1 MVIWDNLGTLG
12 TLGMATIVQRDGGW
26 QAKIRRHGWPTQ
38 SKTFD
43 VKEDAVKWARAVER
57 EMDVGSFLQRTH
69 GEKTT
74 FKQAAERYSREILPS
89 KRGWKQDASR
99 LSGLVE
105 HFGRYALASITPMMV
120 SSYIDKLDKS
130 GAAAQTT
137 VHYVNLL
144 NRVLKACVIDW
155 GIALPQGLPTALV
168 RKPRVSNERDR
179 RLESGEEE
187 LLLDAL
193 SADGRKSGNV
203 WMKPLFIL
211 ALETAARQSELLSL
225 RWEYVDLA
233 RRVARLRGVDGR
245 ETKNNDPFR
254 DVPLSPRAVT
264 TLQAMP
270 RSIDGRVFPITSNA
284 AKLSWQ
290 RAVERAR
297 RNHLYSKLRELLA
310 AADGL
315 DVEAEIRA
323 LVYKKS
329 KPAPRTLQCLSEL
342 ERSDHTLDDLHFH
355 DLRHE
360 STSRLAGAFKTHDL
374 RKVTGH
380 KSDRMLNRYYHPRPE
395 DLADQLTEFFSRQKA
410 LNP

>member
-1 MVIWDNLGTLG
+1 MVIWDNLGTLRAG
-12 TLGMATIVQRDGGW
+12 DMATIVQRNGGW

-43 VKEDAVKWARAVER
+43 TKEDAIKWARAVER
-57 EMDVGSFLQRTH
+57 EMDVGTFLQRTL

-74 FKQAAERYSREILPS
+74 FKQAAARYSREILPC

-99 LSGLVE
+99 LAGLVE
-105 HFGRYALASITPMMV
+105 YFGQHALASITPMMV
-120 SSYIDKLDKS
+120 SSYMDKLDQAGS
-130 GAAAQTT
+130 APQTI

-144 NRVLKACVIDW
+144 NRVLKACVLDW

-168 RKPRVSNERDR
+168 RKPRVSNERQR
-179 RLESGEEE
+179 RLEPGEEQ

-193 SADGRKSGNV
+193 SAQGRKHANV
-203 WMKPLFIL
+203 WMKPLVIL
-211 ALETAARQSELLSL
+211 AIETAARQSELLSL
-225 RWEYVDLA
+225 RWEYVDLV
-233 RRVARLRGVDGR
+233 RRVARLRGIDGSK
-245 ETKNNDPFR
+245 TKNGDQFR
-254 DVPLSPRAVT
+254 DVPLSPNAVA
-264 TLQAMP
+264 TLKTMQ
-270 RSIDGRVFPITSNA
+270 RSTDGRVFPITSNA

-297 RNHLYSKLRELLA
+297 HHHLHNKLRELLQ
-310 AADGL
+310 ADGL

-323 LVYKKS
+323 LIYKKR
-329 KPAPRTLQCLSEL
+329 KPAPRTLQYLSDL
-342 ERSDHTLDDLHFH
+342 EQSDRTLHDLHFH

-360 STSRLAGAFKTHDL
+360 ATSRLAGAFKTHDL

-380 KSDRMLNRYYHPRPE
+380 KSDRMLNRYYHPRPQ
-395 DLADQLTEFFSRQKA
+395 DLADQLDEFFSRQKV

>member
-1 MVIWDNLGTLG
+1 MVIWDNLG
-12 TLGMATIVQRDGGW
+12 TLGMATIVQRNGGW

-43 VKEDAVKWARAVER
+43 AKEDAVKWARAVER
-57 EMDVGSFLQRTH
+57 EMDVGTFLQRTQ

-74 FKQAAERYSREILPS
+74 FKQASERYAREVLPS
-89 KRGWKQDASR
+89 KRGCKQDASR
-99 LSGLVE
+99 LDGLVQ
-105 HFGRYALASITPMMV
+105 HFGAYALASITPMMV
-120 SSYIDKLDKS
+120 SSYIDKLDKA
-130 GAAAQTT
+130 GAAEQTI

-144 NRVLKACVIDW
+144 NRVLKACVMDW

-168 RKPRVSNERDR
+168 RKPRISNERDR
-179 RLESGEEE
+179 RLEPGEEE

-193 SADGRKSGNV
+193 SADDRKSGNV
-203 WMKPLFIL
+203 WMKPLVIL
-211 ALETAARQSELLSL
+211 AIETAARQSELLSL

-233 RRVARLRGVDGR
+233 RRVARLHGVDGR

-254 DVPLSPRAVT
+254 DVPLSRQAVI

-290 RAVERAR
+290 RAVKRAR
-297 RNHLYSKLRELLA
+297 RQHLHTKLIERLRAER
-310 AADGL
+310 L
-315 DVEAEIRA
+315 DAEAEIRA

-329 KPAPRTLQCLSEL
+329 KPSPRTLQCLAEL
-342 ERSDHTLDDLHFH
+342 EQSDRTLHDLHFH

-360 STSRLAGAFKTHDL
+360 ATSRLAAAFKTHDL

-395 DLADQLTEFFSRQKA
+395 DLANQLDEFSSRKKV
-410 LNP
+410 LHDGY

>member
-1 MVIWDNLGTLG
+1 MVIWDNLG
-12 TLGMATIVQRDGGW
+12 TLGMATIVQREGGW

-43 VKEDAVKWARAVER
+43 TKEDAVKWARAVER

-99 LSGLVE
+99 LAGLVQ
-105 HFGRYALASITPMMV
+105 HFGPYALASITPMMV
-120 SSYIDKLDKS
+120 SSYIDKLDKA
-130 GAAAQTT
+130 GTAAQTT

-144 NRVLKACVIDW
+144 NRVLKTCVMEW

-179 RLESGEEE
+179 RLEAGEEE

-193 SADGRKSGNV
+193 SADDRKHGNV

-254 DVPLSPRAVT
+254 DVPLSPRAIT
-264 TLQAMP
+264 ALQAMP

-290 RAVERAR
+290 RAVKRAR
-297 RNHLYSKLRELLA
+297 QSHLHDRLRELL

-329 KPAPRTLQCLSEL
+329 KPAPRTWQCLSEL
-342 ERSDHTLDDLHFH
+342 ERSDRTLDDLHFH

-360 STSRLAGAFKTHDL
+360 ATSRLAGAFKTHDL

-380 KSDRMLNRYYHPRPE
+380 KSDRMLNRYYHPRPQ
-395 DLADQLTEFFSRQKA
+395 DLADQLDEFFSRQSRKA
-410 LNP
+410 NP